1 MDTTRRP
8 VRAGI
13 YKRPSA
19 NVLCGEYAR
28 DGSGDIVD
36 VDTAQAPRVPSSS
49 GYGRYA
55 KTPLYAYK
63 AHAER
68 HSVAAALSNNDDA
81 EHGDYYGRSARL
93 AALRLI
99 GGWPLTSRSG
109 NKLQTAHWSVD
120 HEATDC
126 KARLL
131 VASGSRRMQ
140 ECWPRDC
147 WNASNEAA
155 AGEILLSLPLTL
167 EAHCET
173 MRLLAA
179 TAANKIAGGEGAGE
193 DMLSTGGESPSPTA
207 TLAMRLLA
215 PSEKETSSP
224 ASRKSDGYMDP
235 QSSTV

>member
-1 MDTTRRP
+1 MCYAANMLGMVAATSSTSTQRRRRESRVRVAMGAMQRHRSTR
-8 VRAGI
+8 
-13 YKRPSA
+13 
-19 NVLCGEYAR
+19 
-28 DGSGDIVD
+28 
-36 VDTAQAPRVPSSS
+36 T
-49 GYGRYA
+49 
-55 KTPLYAYK
+55 K

-224 ASRKSDGYMDP
+224 ASRKSDRYMTAKA
-235 QSSTV
+235 STV